1 MCGRFFASPE
11 PLHLGLV
18 DVHLVCTT
26 TTRERERRSEVGSGG
41 DGVGRTRIQRACK
54 LLRETDMLIEVL
66 TEVCGYSNRE
76 RFNAAFRSEMGK
88 TPSIYR
94 REFRFAN
101 NL

>member
-1 MCGRFFASPE
+1 
-11 PLHLGLV
+11 
-18 DVHLVCTT
+18 
-26 TTRERERRSEVGSGG
+26 
-41 DGVGRTRIQRACK
+41 
-54 LLRETDMLIEVL
+54 MLIEVL